1 MNTNVF
7 AGDSKDA
14 KIGRKWLIGLLEER
28 SIEIVFTKKDG
39 TKREMLSTLCE
50 SRIPKSE
57 KSSESAGTRKYSE
70 EAQPVYD
77 IEAKG
82 WRSFRW
88 DSLSMI
94 EFSIGDKSV
103 E

>member
-1 MNTNVF
+1 MSGKF
-7 AGDSKDA
+7 DFSDA
-14 KIGRKWLIGLLEER
+14 ETRNWLRDLLKSE
-28 SIEIVFTKKDG
+28 VVTLTFTKKDG

>member
-1 MNTNVF
+1 MSGKFDFSDTE
-7 AGDSKDA
+7 ARD
-14 KIGRKWLIGLLEER
+14 WLRDLLKSE
-28 SIEIVFTKKDG
+28 VVTLTFTKKDG

-57 KSSESAGTRKYSE
+57 NSTESVGTRKYSE

>member
-1 MNTNVF
+1 MSGKF
-7 AGDSKDA
+7 DFSDA
-14 KIGRKWLIGLLEER
+14 EARNWLRDLLKSE
-28 SIEIVFTKKDG
+28 VVTLTFTKKDG

>member
-1 MNTNVF
+1 MSEKFDFSDVETRN
-7 AGDSKDA
+7 
-14 KIGRKWLIGLLEER
+14 WLRDLLKSE
-28 SIEIVFTKKDG
+28 VVMLTFTKKDG

-57 KSSESAGTRKYSE
+57 KSTESAGTRKYSD

-77 IEAKG
+77 VEAEG

-88 DSLSMI
+88 DSLSKL
-94 EFSIGDKSV
+94 EFSIGDENV
-103 E
+103 G

>member
-1 MNTNVF
+1 MSGKFDFSDVEARN
-7 AGDSKDA
+7 
-14 KIGRKWLIGLLEER
+14 WLRDLLKSE
-28 SIEIVFTKKDG
+28 VVTLTFTKKDG

-57 KSSESAGTRKYSE
+57 KSTESAGTRKYSE

-94 EFSIGDKSV
+94 EFSIRDKSV
-103 E
+103 

>member
-1 MNTNVF
+1 MSGKF
-7 AGDSKDA
+7 DFSDA
-14 KIGRKWLIGLLEER
+14 EAREWLRDLLKSE
-28 SIEIVFTKKDG
+28 VVTLTFTKKDG

-57 KSSESAGTRKYSE
+57 NTKESAGTRKYSE

-77 IEAKG
+77 VEAKG

-94 EFSIGDKSV
+94 EFSIGDENV

>member
-1 MNTNVF
+1 MSGKF
-7 AGDSKDA
+7 DFSDA
-14 KIGRKWLIGLLEER
+14 EARNWLRDLLKSE
-28 SIEIVFTKKDG
+28 VVTLTFTKKDG

-57 KSSESAGTRKYSE
+57 KSTESAGTRKYSE

>member
-1 MNTNVF
+1 MSGKF
-7 AGDSKDA
+7 DFSDA
-14 KIGRKWLIGLLEER
+14 EARDWLRDLLKSE
-28 SIEIVFTKKDG
+28 VVTLTFTKKDG

-57 KSSESAGTRKYSE
+57 KSTESAGTRKYSE

-88 DSLSMI
+88 DSLTGV
-94 EFSIGDKSV
+94 EFSLGTEK
-103 E
+103 

>member
-1 MNTNVF
+1 MSGKF
-7 AGDSKDA
+7 DFSDA
-14 KIGRKWLIGLLEER
+14 EAREWLRDLLKSE
-28 SIEIVFTKKDG
+28 VVTLTFTKKDG

-57 KSSESAGTRKYSE
+57 KSTESAGTRKYSE

>member
-1 MNTNVF
+1 MSGKF
-7 AGDSKDA
+7 DFSDA
-14 KIGRKWLIGLLEER
+14 ETRNWLRDLLKSE
-28 SIEIVFTKKDG
+28 VVTLTFTKKDG

-57 KSSESAGTRKYSE
+57 KSTESAGTRKYSE

-77 IEAKG
+77 VEAKG

>member
-1 MNTNVF
+1 MSGKF
-7 AGDSKDA
+7 DFSDA
-14 KIGRKWLIGLLEER
+14 ETRNWLRDLLKSE
-28 SIEIVFTKKDG
+28 VVTLTFTKKDG

-77 IEAKG
+77 VEAKG

>member
-1 MNTNVF
+1 MSAKFDFSDAETR
-7 AGDSKDA
+7 DWLKD
-14 KIGRKWLIGLLEER
+14 LLKSE
-28 SIEIVFTKKDG
+28 VVTLTFTKKDG

-57 KSSESAGTRKYSE
+57 KSTESAGTRKYSE

>member
-1 MNTNVF
+1 MSEKFDFSDVETRN
-7 AGDSKDA
+7 
-14 KIGRKWLIGLLEER
+14 WLRDLLKSE
-28 SIEIVFTKKDG
+28 VVTLTFTKKDG

-50 SRIPKSE
+50 ARIPKSE
-57 KSSESAGTRKYSE
+57 KTTESAGTRKYSD

-77 IEAKG
+77 VEAKG

-94 EFSIGDKSV
+94 EFSIGDENV

>member
-1 MNTNVF
+1 MSGKF
-7 AGDSKDA
+7 DFSDA
-14 KIGRKWLIGLLEER
+14 EARDWLRDLLKSE
-28 SIEIVFTKKDG
+28 VVTLTFTKKDG

>member
-1 MNTNVF
+1 MSGKFDFSDVEARN
-7 AGDSKDA
+7 
-14 KIGRKWLIGLLEER
+14 WLRDLLKSE
-28 SIEIVFTKKDG
+28 VVTLTFTKKDG

-88 DSLSMI
+88 DSLSII
-94 EFSIGDKSV
+94 EFSIGNKSV

>member
-1 MNTNVF
+1 MSGKF
-7 AGDSKDA
+7 DFSDA
-14 KIGRKWLIGLLEER
+14 ETRNWLRDLLKSE
-28 SIEIVFTKKDG
+28 VVTLTFTKKDG
-39 TKREMLSTLCE
+39 TQREMVSTLCE

-77 IEAKG
+77 VEAKG

-88 DSLSMI
+88 DSLSKL
-94 EFSIGDKSV
+94 EFSIGEEIV

>member
-1 MNTNVF
+1 M
-7 AGDSKDA
+7 SA
-14 KIGRKWLIGLLEER
+14 KFDFTDDETRNWLRNLLKSE
-28 SIEIVFTKKDG
+28 VVTLTFTKKDG

-57 KSSESAGTRKYSE
+57 KSTESAGTRKYSE

>member
-1 MNTNVF
+1 MSGKF
-7 AGDSKDA
+7 DFSDA
-14 KIGRKWLIGLLEER
+14 EARDWLRDLLKSE
-28 SIEIVFTKKDG
+28 VVTLTFTKKDG

-57 KSSESAGTRKYSE
+57 KSTESAGTRKYSE

-77 IEAKG
+77 VEAKG